1 MSSGEACCKF
11 SCSVFSPT
19 AETFPKRE
27 DADTESLDP
36 KEMGP
41 TFRGKSMGHKVRCC
55 DGIAKRPKKVIR
67 VRELGV
73 GVDIV
78 TS

>member
-1 MSSGEACCKF
+1 MQAQ
-11 SCSVFSPT
+11 
-19 AETFPKRE
+19 
-27 DADTESLDP
+27 SLDP
-36 KEMGP
+36 KEIGP
-41 TFRGKSMGHKVRCC
+41 TFREKRAWGHEVRCW
-55 DGIAKRPKKVIR
+55 DGIAKRPKKVII

>member
-1 MSSGEACCKF
+1 MQA
-11 SCSVFSPT
+11 
-19 AETFPKRE
+19 
-27 DADTESLDP
+27 ESLDP
-36 KEMGP
+36 KEIGP
-41 TFRGKSMGHKVRCC
+41 TSREKSMGHEVRCC